1 MEPFMP
7 ALTVGEFLTQEFLI
21 PLHLSAY
28 RLAKDIR
35 VPVSRIQEILSGKR
49 ALSLDTSLRLAY
61 YFGTSEDYF
70 INVQQRVSLEAEK
83 QRIRAELA
91 TLPTYQQR
99 QGSAER

>member
-70 INVQQRVSLEAEK
+70 INVQQIVSLEAEK

-99 QGSAER
+99 QGSAKR

>member
-70 INVQQRVSLEAEK
+70 INVQQIVSLEAEK

>member
-70 INVQQRVSLEAEK
+70 INLQQRVSLEAEK

>member
-49 ALSLDTSLRLAY
+49 VLSLDTSLRLAY

-70 INVQQRVSLEAEK
+70 INLQQRVSLEAEK

-99 QGSAER
+99 RGSAER

>member
-1 MEPFMP
+1 MEPFLP
-7 ALTVGEFLTQEFLI
+7 VLTVGEFLTQEFLI

-70 INVQQRVSLEAEK
+70 INLQQRVSLEAEK
-83 QRIRAELA
+83 LRIEAELA
-91 TLPTYQQR
+91 TLPTYQ
-99 QGSAER
+99 

>member
-70 INVQQRVSLEAEK
+70 INLQQRVSLEAEK
-83 QRIRAELA
+83 QRIRAERA

>member
-70 INVQQRVSLEAEK
+70 INVQQIVSLEAEK

-99 QGSAER
+99 QRSAKR